1 MATATRKPF
10 LPIPYGMADFGAI
23 RREGFLYVD
32 KTRFLRDL
40 EDERHVFLLR
50 PRRFGK
56 SCWVSILQHYYD
68 RARKGEFEAL
78 FAGLD
83 IGREPT
89 ANRSQYAVLRLNFS
103 AFSKEL
109 STLRKNFEEHC
120 DTWLRAMFRVN
131 ADLFPDELVRSIL
144 ARETIGGRLDEL
156 FSRAGEIGVR
166 LYLLIDEYD
175 NFANTILAG
184 EGHAAYHAMTH
195 GSGWFRD
202 FFATLKAGTE
212 SGNLERLFIT
222 GVSPVTMDDV
232 TSGFNIG
239 TNISFDAAYN
249 QIVGFTEKEVSD
261 LVAMY
266 RGRGVFDQDPEIA
279 MTVMR
284 EWYDGYR
291 FGKGAAEDVYNTD
304 MVLYYLKHSIP
315 NKQGPDYLIDTNVR
329 VDYTKLRH
337 LVVVNRAAVADR
349 AATLTAA
356 RVPDAD
362 AGSDG
367 EPPRRIS
374 NHAELR
380 DAKALGLNGNF
391 DVLRQVI
398 AEGQVD
404 SGLHPSFPVD
414 QLGEREN
421 FLTLLHCFGLLSVR
435 GVANGRPRLG
445 VPNQTVRQLMYGY
458 LRDAYRDIGV
468 FSVDHL
474 QVRGSDVG
482 DGERRRLAPGGGLLG
497 GCTSP
502 ADQRPRLRA
511 GRTAA
516 ARLPRRVSG
525 RGQLLRVPYR
535 ARALSGGARGA
546 CPSQERAGKGLRRHG
561 ADAADGSLPD
571 AAPRLRDRAQVSEA
585 RRPERGIGAVHSRGG
600 EGAAARLPWQTNAW
614 RMSIQ
619 PCSSRGSH
627 WCSAA
632 GRSSAPRKSMPQTR
646 LSPRT
651 VRPFEPRRG
660 CHAQGA
666 HHLCIYR
673 LASVVW

>member
-1 MATATRKPF
+1 MATATRKLF
-10 LPIPYGMADFGAI
+10 QPIPYGMADFSAI

-266 RGRGVFDQDPEIA
+266 RRKGVFDQDPETA

-284 EWYDGYR
+284 EWYNGYR
-291 FGKGAAEDVYNTD
+291 FGKGATEDMYNTD

-474 QVRGSDVG
+474 KFEDLTWAMASDGAWRPAVDYLADALRRQTSVRDYVQ
-482 DGERRRLAPGGGLLG
+482 GERLLQGFLAAYL
-497 GCTSP
+497 
-502 ADQRPRLRA
+502 
-511 GRTAA
+511 
-516 ARLPRRVSG
+516 
-525 RGQLLRVPYR
+525 
-535 ARALSGGARGA
+535 
-546 CPSQERAGKGLRRHG
+546 
-561 ADAADGSLPD
+561 
-571 AAPRLRDRAQVSEA
+571 
-585 RRPERGIGAVHSRGG
+585 
-600 EGAAARLPWQTNAW
+600 GAASCFVFHTEQEP
-614 RMSIQ
+614 
-619 PCSSRGSH
+619 
-627 WCSAA
+627 SA
-632 GRSSAPRKSMPQTR
+632 GVREGPAPRKKEQGKGYADMVLTP
-646 LSPRT
+646 LT
-651 VRPFEPRRG
+651 VRYPMLRHGFVIELKYLKRG
-660 CHAQGA
+660 DQSEALAQSTLEVAKEQLRGYLA
-666 HHLCIYR
+666 DER
-673 LASVVW
+673 LAHEHPTVQFKGIALVFRGWEVVGAEEVDAPDEAIAKDSSPV